1 MVTRTKLILQ
11 DLSLVAIW
19 NFEKQIW
26 DFPDNKMLHITKM
39 ATTCIK
45 KKKKKS
51 LILAL
56 FWYFVWPRKALSGPI
71 LVPFIIL
78 SDPREK
84 KNRNCFLSTIRK
96 RGDEK
101 SVWKGKSDRK
111 RGEKGKGK
119 AAGGDSSRL
128 IPLSGFRPLS
138 QLPTSAHFLRP
149 NFPLISPVLL
159 FGSKVWP
166 KIRWN

>member
-1 MVTRTKLILQ
+1 MGTRTKLILQ

-84 KNRNCFLSTIRK
+84 KNRRCFLSTIRK
-96 RGDEK
+96 LRR
-101 SVWKGKSDRK
+101 RK
-111 RGEKGKGK
+111 KRLKKAKATERGEKRAKERQLV
-119 AAGGDSSRL
+119 ATALDWSLPRL
-128 IPLSGFRPLS
+128 GSGHWGQNG
-138 QLPTSAHFLRP
+138 QLPTFYAQIFPWFHPRYYLGQ
-149 NFPLISPVLL
+149 NFD
-159 FGSKVWP
+159 P
-166 KIRWN
+166 K

>member
-78 SDPREK
+78 SDPRKEK
-84 KNRNCFLSTIRK
+84 QKLFSLHHSKTRRRK
-96 RGDEK
+96 KRLKKAKVTE
-101 SVWKGKSDRK
+101 
-111 RGEKGKGK
+111 RGEKRAKERQLVATALDWSLCLG
-119 AAGGDSSRL
+119 
-128 IPLSGFRPLS
+128 SGHWAQNA
-138 QLPTSAHFLRP
+138 QLPTFYAQI
-149 NFPLISPVLL
+149 FPWFHPCCYLGQK
-159 FGSKVWP
+159 FDP
-166 KIRWN
+166 K